1 MKNIIFSK
9 YTNFYLR
16 SLLQRAKLSCL
27 MKILITSSREAA
39 TNAWRQRRLLHGCF
53 QLCNQQTDN
62 ILVIF
67 RLWLLMHSRFICLY
81 TRAYG
86 HTRACHEGGR
96 EGFRTTCVGMI
107 RRTATLA
114 ANRTAIMRRHGEE
127 KREEAEGD
135 RPNADKA
142 RTRE

>member
-1 MKNIIFSK
+1 MRDDNVDSYMAVF
-9 YTNFYLR
+9 N
-16 SLLQRAKLSCL
+16 
-27 MKILITSSREAA
+27 
-39 TNAWRQRRLLHGCF
+39 F

-62 ILVIF
+62 RYFGYIPAVIINAF
-67 RLWLLMHSRFICLY
+67 SIYLCLY

-107 RRTATLA
+107 RRTATSA

-142 RTRE
+142 RTREWDRGRKKEREMATGRVCTDR